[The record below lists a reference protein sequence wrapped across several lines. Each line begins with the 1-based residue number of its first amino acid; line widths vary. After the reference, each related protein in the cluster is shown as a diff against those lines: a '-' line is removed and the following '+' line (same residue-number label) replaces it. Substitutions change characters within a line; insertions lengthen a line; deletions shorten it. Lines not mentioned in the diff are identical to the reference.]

1 MLEKKVT
8 NLKIRL
14 LSELSDQF
22 EMKAPL
28 IPGMEHKHE
37 AIAVLVDFTEKGTSI
52 KTTKLDNFRQEAALP
67 FHASIPIEDI
77 IKFSEGKSAD
87 FAKKLVIALIK
98 LNVGIPLNIM
108 RGDHNAYYDV
118 VEQLIQLYKDT
129 VAQLL
134 AGQKAVTFV
143 VNDPISY

>member
-1 MLEKKVT
+1 
-8 NLKIRL
+8 
-14 LSELSDQF
+14 
-22 EMKAPL
+22 
-28 IPGMEHKHE
+28 
-37 AIAVLVDFTEKGTSI
+37 
-52 KTTKLDNFRQEAALP
+52 
-67 FHASIPIEDI
+67 
-77 IKFSEGKSAD
+77 
-87 FAKKLVIALIK
+87 
-98 LNVGIPLNIM
+98 M

>member
-1 MLEKKVT
+1 M
-8 NLKIRL
+8 
-14 LSELSDQF
+14 Q
-22 EMKAPL
+22 
-28 IPGMEHKHE
+28 
-37 AIAVLVDFTEKGTSI
+37 
-52 KTTKLDNFRQEAALP
+52 
-67 FHASIPIEDI
+67 
-77 IKFSEGKSAD
+77 
-87 FAKKLVIALIK
+87 KKLVIALIK